1 MTEAKTVAVRDCWF
15 ARDVAATAGALP
27 LVLRVDEIS
36 PSLFDR
42 PHRHQDFFALYVV
55 RQGRGTHVI
64 DGVPYGVSR
73 GDVYAMSPGA
83 THAYSECDALALDAL
98 YFTPDVFDIAMRAA
112 LTETPGFLPLFV
124 DAPLRRAAGEGG
136 GRWLHLTPEALASV
150 AEMLAE
156 LRTERQTPPP
166 GGAWLSRAL
175 FVRLLIYLSRRY
187 AAMEPP
193 SRGRSAASGHEATV
207 AAAVR
212 FLDEHF
218 AEPIRVERLAASVF
232 LSPDHFTRVF
242 SNAMGRTPSDY
253 LRHLRLERAKS
264 LLQTT
269 DAPISQIAALSGFGE
284 PAYFTRAFRAAL
296 GQSPRD
302 FRRRY
307 LVNLSPAVNSP
318 GRR

>member
-1 MTEAKTVAVRDCWF
+1 MGGVTEAKTVAVRDCWF
-15 ARDVAATAGALP
+15 ERDVAASAGPLP

-36 PSLFDR
+36 PSLFDL

-55 RQGRGTHVI
+55 RQGRGIHVI
-64 DGVPYGVSR
+64 EGIPYSVSR
-73 GDVYAMSPGA
+73 GDVYAMSLGA
-83 THAYSECDALALDAL
+83 THAYSQCDALTLDAL
-98 YFTPDVFDIAMRAA
+98 YFTPDIFDTPMREA

-124 DAPLRRAAGEGG
+124 DAPLRRAVGEGG
-136 GRWLHLTPEALASV
+136 GRWLHLTPDALASV

-156 LRTERQTPPP
+156 LRAERQTQPPS
-166 GGAWLSRAL
+166 GAWLSRAL
-175 FVRLLIYLSRRY
+175 FVRLLIHLSRRY
-187 AAMEPP
+187 AAIESP
-193 SRGRSAASGHEATV
+193 SRGQPAAGGHEATV

-242 SNAMGRTPSDY
+242 ASAMGRTPSDY

-269 DAPISQIAALSGFGE
+269 DAPISEIAALSGFGE

-296 GQSPRD
+296 GLTPRQFRQQSQ
-302 FRRRY
+302 
-307 LVNLSPAVNSP
+307 
-318 GRR
+318 